1 MNLLI
6 KAAFA
11 KWAGKSAP
19 AVTKA
24 LKKGR
29 LELYKDT
36 DMINTG
42 SPKSQAFKTK
52 IGHGQKNIIATV
64 PAEESET
71 ESGEDL
77 KDAGKK
83 VLGAQQKKL
92 KEEGGYKKQQRIEK
106 ELKNAYTRGRLIA
119 EDAIEKSI
127 MMFLDRWL
135 TTNKRVFSAMYDDMQ
150 RTILAAG
157 EKQPEL
163 KRNFLNQLEGAAD
176 EAKTKTV
183 ELLREIQID
192 QGRR

>member
-64 PAEESET
+64 TETGT
-71 ESGEDL
+71 ESDEDL
-77 KDAGKK
+77 KKAGKK

-92 KEEGGYKKQQRIEK
+92 GEEGEFKKQQRIEK

-119 EDAIEKSI
+119 EDAIEKSM

-183 ELLREIQID
+183 EILRDIQID
-192 QGRR
+192 QGQR